1 MESLNGFYDYDI
13 ESPRSSEIKTSAI
26 ENSIQ
31 RSLLVNNEVS
41 KNNSINSIN
50 SFFLKLILIW
60 ILVLGIISIVVL
72 LVLKKL
78 P

>member
-13 ESPRSSEIKTSAI
+13 ESPRSSEIKTAAI
-26 ENSIQ
+26 ENSI
-31 RSLLVNNEVS
+31 RNSLLVNNEVS
-41 KNNSINSIN
+41 KDYSIN
-50 SFFLKLILIW
+50 SFFVKILIW
-60 ILVLGIISIVVL
+60 FLVLGIISIVVL

>member
-26 ENSIQ
+26 ENSIH

-41 KNNSINSIN
+41 KNYSINW
-50 SFFLKLILIW
+50 FFLKLILIW
-60 ILVLGIISIVVL
+60 ILILGIISIVVL
-72 LVLKKL
+72 LILKKL

>member
-1 MESLNGFYDYDI
+1 MKSLNEFYDYDI

-41 KNNSINSIN
+41 KNYSIN
-50 SFFLKLILIW
+50 SFFLKLVLIW

>member
-1 MESLNGFYDYDI
+1 MNSLNDFYDYDI

-41 KNNSINSIN
+41 KNYNINIINSV
-50 SFFLKLILIW
+50 FLKILFW
-60 ILVLGIISIVVL
+60 FLVLGIISIVVL

>member
-1 MESLNGFYDYDI
+1 MNSLNEFYDYDI

-26 ENSIQ
+26 ENSIHH
-31 RSLLVNNEVS
+31 SLLVNNEVS
-41 KNNSINSIN
+41 KNYSIN

-60 ILVLGIISIVVL
+60 VLVLGIISIVVL

>member
-1 MESLNGFYDYDI
+1 MESLNDFYDYDI
-13 ESPRSSEIKTSAI
+13 ESPRSSEIKTAAI

-41 KNNSINSIN
+41 KNYSINSMN

-60 ILVLGIISIVVL
+60 ILVLGIISIVV
-72 LVLKKL
+72 
-78 P
+78 

>member
-26 ENSIQ
+26 ENSIH

-41 KNNSINSIN
+41 KNYSINW
-50 SFFLKLILIW
+50 FFLKLILIW
-60 ILVLGIISIVVL
+60 ILILGIISIVVL
-72 LVLKKL
+72 LVMKKL